1 MGNLNKWQIG
11 AMIVTIAGAALS
23 IFGSVCD
30 GKNTQ
35 YMIDSAVNRKFESMN
50 AKQPSNNK

>member
-35 YMIDSAVNRKFESMN
+35 FMIDSAVNRKFESMN